1 MNSLTL
7 HSFRFITE
15 VVTQLELDEH
25 SGSALRGSFFEA
37 IWQRFCTNK
46 SAPTCA
52 ACPLHSTCPV
62 STIVAPLREEN
73 TRGQDIPRPYILLPP
88 LDGKRRYEQGDTHS
102 FGLTLVGNIIQLL
115 PYIML
120 SIDMLEEGGLG
131 RRVQDQHGLRG
142 RFIVKRVESCNLFS
156 HAQQTLYEAGKP
168 LVGTPT
174 LAMTEMEVHE
184 RAATLSTE
192 RVTLHFL
199 TPLRLRDRDRLIKRA
214 EFGPLVHRLLERFDA
229 LDTTYGTGNSPF
241 MQQRQQLVERAEQV
255 RCIEDA
261 THWEEV
267 GSYSRRQQRITP
279 ISGLRGHA
287 TFSGDLT
294 PFRELLTWGEVMH
307 VGKSCVKGNGWY
319 RIGDDKNEN
328 GQETQN
334 S

>member
-1 MNSLTL
+1 MNSLML
-7 HSFRFITE
+7 HHFRFLTE
-15 VVTQLELDEH
+15 VVTPLELDEH

-37 IWQRFCTNK
+37 IWKRFCTNK

-73 TRGQDIPRPYILLPP
+73 VRGQDIPRPYILLPP
-88 LDGKRRYEQGDTHS
+88 LDGKRHYEQGDTLS
-102 FGLTLVGNIIQLL
+102 FGLTLIGNIIQLL

-120 SIDMLEEGGLG
+120 SIDMFEEGGLG
-131 RRVQDQHGLRG
+131 HRVQDHQGLRG
-142 RFIVKRVESCNLFS
+142 RFTVKRVESCNLFNN
-156 HAQQTLYEAGKP
+156 AQQTLYEAGKP

-174 LAMTEMEVHE
+174 LPMTDIEVQE
-184 RAATLSTE
+184 RATSLSTE

-199 TPLRLRDRDRLIKRA
+199 TPLRLRDRDRLIKHA

-229 LDTTYGTGNSPF
+229 LDMTYGTGNSPF
-241 MQQRQQLVERAEQV
+241 MQQRQQLVERADQI

-261 THWEEV
+261 TYWEEV

-287 TFSGDLT
+287 TFAGDLT
-294 PFRELLTWGEVMH
+294 PFREILTWGEVMH

-319 RIGDDKNEN
+319 RIENDKGKIE
-328 GQETQN
+328 QETHN